1 MAYRLEYHFKRNSTA
16 DHFLNKKSVKS
27 LAPFISMDDL
37 KTNIKRFLDISNKY
51 EFLERTLW
59 RADEERMD
67 KMQKFQNKFPKWNNF
82 GGK

>member
-1 MAYRLEYHFKRNSTA
+1 
-16 DHFLNKKSVKS
+16 
-27 LAPFISMDDL
+27 MDDL